1 MQRRES
7 RHGGCIT
14 IPAMAAARVWD
25 IFCKVIDNFG
35 DIGVCWRLAADLAS
49 RGHAVRLWMDDATA
63 LAWMAPAGCQG
74 VRVLPWPQD
83 GTPPDLD
90 AARFAQHPPDVLIEA
105 FGCEIAPEF
114 IAACTNNTRA
124 TGIKPVWINL
134 EYLSA
139 EAYVKRY
146 HAMPSPVQ
154 SGPAAGW
161 IKWFFYPGFT
171 ADTGGLLRE
180 PGLQDEQERFDRA
193 AWLKA
198 QGIAWN
204 GEALVSL
211 FCYEPA
217 ALESLLVQF
226 AGHGLQGKPVHLL
239 VAAGRA
245 TTAVQA
251 VIEDKKSL
259 QPSTGMGELLSI
271 SYLPLMEQ
279 IEFDHLLWA
288 CDLNF
293 VRGEDSLVRALWAGK
308 PFVWH
313 IYPQHD
319 GAHLAKL
326 QAFLDML
333 EAPPSLRAFHAAWNG
348 KTAPQIA
355 ASGPVPLAVDLPA
368 WQATALAARTRL
380 MGQDDLSTRLL
391 GFVAKKR

>member
-1 MQRRES
+1 
-7 RHGGCIT
+7 
-14 IPAMAAARVWD
+14 MAGAHVWD

-49 RGHAVRLWMDDATA
+49 RGHTVRLWADDVTA
-63 LAWMAPAGCQG
+63 LGWMAPSGCEG

-83 GTPPDLD
+83 GTPLDLE
-90 AARFAQHPPDVLIEA
+90 AAGFAQQPPDVLIEA

-114 IAACTNNTRA
+114 IAACASNTRA
-124 TGIKPVWINL
+124 GGLKPVWVNL

-139 EAYVKRY
+139 EAYVERY

-161 IKWFFYPGFT
+161 TKWFFYPGFT

-180 PGLQDEQERFDRA
+180 PDLQARQQSFDRTG
-193 AWLKA
+193 WLKS
-198 QGIAWN
+198 QGIAWG
-204 GEALVSL
+204 GEMLVSL
-211 FCYEPA
+211 FCYEPP
-217 ALESLLVQF
+217 ALESLLAQF
-226 AGHGLQGKPVHLL
+226 AAHGLQGKPVHLL

-245 TTAVQA
+245 TSAVRA
-251 VIEDKKSL
+251 LLGDENRL
-259 QPSTGMGELLSI
+259 QPNKDGRKQLSI
-271 SYLPLMEQ
+271 SYLPLLEQ
-279 IEFDHLLWA
+279 TGFDHLLWA
-288 CDLNF
+288 SDLNF

-319 GAHLAKL
+319 DAHLAKL

-333 EAPPSLRAFHAAWNG
+333 QAPPSLRAFHAAWNG
-348 KTAPQIA
+348 KTAPQTTADNPA
-355 ASGPVPLAVDLPA
+355 ASAAALLDDLPA
-368 WQATALAARTRL
+368 WQAAALAARTRL
-380 MGQDDLSTRLL
+380 MAQDDLSTRLL